1 VLAVLAVTVTVTL
14 AGCRVPVPGAS
25 PSPSAACPSGQVP
38 VDLTLPEPA
47 KVRVM
52 VENGSGV
59 PGRENDVLVQLGQ
72 RGFQM
77 LGTTASVP
85 PVDEVAEIRYGPRTV
100 GAAQVLRAYFL
111 DEAKTEF
118 SINDRDDL
126 VEIVVGT
133 KFREL
138 GSKTEVN
145 QMIARLGLP
154 TAPPGTCPADTIHR

>member
-1 VLAVLAVTVTVTL
+1 VLAVLAVTL
-14 AGCRVPVPGAS
+14 AGCGVPAPGAS

-38 VDLTLPEPA
+38 ADLRLPVP
-47 KVRVM
+47 RDIRLL
-52 VENGSGV
+52 VEDGSGV
-59 PGRENDVLVQLGQ
+59 PGRGQDVFVQLGQ

-77 LGTTASVP
+77 VATTVVVP
-85 PVDEVAEIRYGPRTV
+85 PVDEVAEIRYGPRGV
-100 GAAQVLRAYFL
+100 GAAQVMRAYFVDQVKL
-111 DEAKTEF
+111 EF
-118 SINDRDDL
+118 SIDDRDDL

-145 QMIARLGLP
+145 QMMARLGQP